1 MPDLSSPAAP
11 SAVARGRPLF
21 SKRKIVH
28 MSMLIFAFLLP
39 FLTWPQAVGC
49 AGLALLFN
57 VFILPR
63 LGVDLRKR
71 PAAAGDDESQS
82 SVLSGA
88 ENVWTGIVI
97 YPVSVLVL
105 ILLYR
110 NNMHI
115 EIGRASC
122 RERV

>member
-39 FLTWPQAVGC
+39 FLTWPQAAGC
-49 AGLALLFN
+49 ASLALLIN

-71 PAAAGDDESQS
+71 PAAARDDESKS
-82 SVLSGA
+82 SALSAA

-110 NNMHI
+110 NNMPVVD
-115 EIGRASC
+115 RKS
-122 RERV
+122 VV